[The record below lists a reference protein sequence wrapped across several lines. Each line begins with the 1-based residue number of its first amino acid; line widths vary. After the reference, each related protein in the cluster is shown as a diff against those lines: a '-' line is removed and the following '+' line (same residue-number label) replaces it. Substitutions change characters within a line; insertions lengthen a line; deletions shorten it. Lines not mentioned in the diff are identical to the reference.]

1 MVTGGELG
9 PILRPAL
16 ASVTGK
22 VTCDLLGVARVVTR
36 VWVAGMAGRV
46 LCVVTG
52 EVVTRTAWLCLWL
65 GSQGWMF
72 WQLSE
77 R

>member
-1 MVTGGELG
+1 MTGGELG

-36 VWVAGMAGRV
+36 VWVVGVVGRV

-52 EVVTRTAWLCLWL
+52 EVVTRTSMVVFVVRVSGLDVLATV
-65 GSQGWMF
+65 
-72 WQLSE
+72 
-77 R
+77 